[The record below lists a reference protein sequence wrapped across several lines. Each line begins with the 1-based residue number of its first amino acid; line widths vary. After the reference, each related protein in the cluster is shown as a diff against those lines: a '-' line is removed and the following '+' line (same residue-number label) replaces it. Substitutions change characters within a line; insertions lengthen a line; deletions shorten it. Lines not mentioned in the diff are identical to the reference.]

1 MTPGSNRPMDATSWD
16 DRYRGSDLV
25 WGAGPNRFLVE
36 EIGTMA
42 PGTALDVAC
51 GEGRNAIWLAE
62 QGWRVTGVD
71 FSSVALDK
79 ARAFATDRGVGVD
92 WVRADLTNWEPP
104 SAYDLVI
111 VFYLQLS
118 ANLRRRVLSRMA
130 ESVAPGGTLLVVAH
144 DHSNLTEG
152 HGGPQD
158 PAVLYR
164 PDDVAADV
172 VNVLRIVR
180 AERVRRPVD
189 TADGLIDAIDL
200 LVRAKRVEPAGAP
213 DR

>member
-1 MTPGSNRPMDATSWD
+1 MVPRSDRPVDATSWD

-79 ARAFATDRGVGVD
+79 ARTFATDRGVGVD

-118 ANLRRRVLSRMA
+118 ADLRRRVLSRMA

-144 DHSNLTEG
+144 DYSNLTEG
-152 HGGPQD
+152 QGGPQD

-172 VNVLRIVR
+172 ANVLRIVR

-189 TADGLIDAIDL
+189 TTNGLMDAIDL